1 MSVAFCRRITVLV
14 MLLGALEPTAQA
26 LTQLAPSDQQAEATT
41 IQGEV
46 VDPSTY
52 LQDGRHGPELA
63 EQTYEAVD
71 GGQTLAL
78 LEDGTNTLYL
88 LIAERPGEDPNEL
101 VYDYV
106 NQQVKATGH
115 VYQRG
120 GVRGVVLSTVSPIE
134 PPTALTPPV
143 SQAPAT
149 PAGTQTP

>member
-1 MSVAFCRRITVLV
+1 MSAVCCTRTALLAV
-14 MLLGALEPTAQA
+14 LLGIMGPAAQA
-26 LTQLAPSDQQAEATT
+26 LTQIAPSDQQTEAAT

-52 LQDGRHGPELA
+52 LQEGRHGPELA

-78 LEDGTNTLYL
+78 LEDGSNTLYL
-88 LIAERPGEDPNEL
+88 LIAEQPGEDPNEL

-106 NQQVKATGH
+106 NQQVKATGR

-120 GVRGVVLSTVSPIE
+120 GVRGVVLSTVTPIE
-134 PPTALTPPV
+134 PAAALTPPA
-143 SQAPAT
+143 SPAT